1 MYKFDSEVFI
11 AEMEEL
17 EGVEETPLD
26 YEEFE
31 IWQYKQTTERDLKNE
46 GEDWY
51 ISREVSEFRGQ
62 QVETLYLTDEFGV
75 TTLLNINE
83 FTMEEFFG
91 NNWIE
96 YKGVEA
102 YV

>member
-1 MYKFDSEVFI
+1 MRLNEVLLNSK
-11 AEMEEL
+11 A
-17 EGVEETPLD
+17 T
-26 YEEFE
+26 
-31 IWQYKQTTERDLKNE
+31 LKNE

-51 ISREVSEFRGQ
+51 ISREISEFKGQ
-62 QVETLYLTDEFGV
+62 RVETLYLTDEFGE
-75 TTLLNINE
+75 TNPLDINE

-91 NNWIE
+91 DNWIE

>member
-1 MYKFDSEVFI
+1 MRLNEVLLNSK
-11 AEMEEL
+11 A
-17 EGVEETPLD
+17 T
-26 YEEFE
+26 
-31 IWQYKQTTERDLKNE
+31 LKNE

-51 ISREVSEFRGQ
+51 ISREVSEFKGQ
-62 QVETLYLTDEFGV
+62 IVETLYLTDEFGEISP
-75 TTLLNINE
+75 LDINE

-96 YKGVEA
+96 YKGVKA

>member
-1 MYKFDSEVFI
+1 MRLNEVLLNSKATLI
-11 AEMEEL
+11 
-17 EGVEETPLD
+17 
-26 YEEFE
+26 
-31 IWQYKQTTERDLKNE
+31 NE

-51 ISREVSEFRGQ
+51 ISREISEFRGQ

-75 TTLLNINE
+75 TVPLDINE

-96 YKGVEA
+96 YKGVEYNA
-102 YV
+102 

>member
-1 MYKFDSEVFI
+1 MKLNEVLLNSK
-11 AEMEEL
+11 A
-17 EGVEETPLD
+17 T
-26 YEEFE
+26 
-31 IWQYKQTTERDLKNE
+31 LKNE

-62 QVETLYLTDEFGV
+62 IVETLYLTDEFGV
-75 TTLLNINE
+75 TAPLDVNE

-96 YKGVEA
+96 FKEVGA
-102 YV
+102 NA

>member
-1 MYKFDSEVFI
+1 MRLNEVLLNGK
-11 AEMEEL
+11 A
-17 EGVEETPLD
+17 T
-26 YEEFE
+26 
-31 IWQYKQTTERDLKNE
+31 LKNE
-46 GEDWY
+46 GEDWD

-102 YV
+102 NV

>member
-1 MYKFDSEVFI
+1 MRLNEVLLKGK
-11 AEMEEL
+11 A
-17 EGVEETPLD
+17 T
-26 YEEFE
+26 
-31 IWQYKQTTERDLKNE
+31 LKNE

-91 NNWIE
+91 NIWIE

>member
-1 MYKFDSEVFI
+1 MRLNEVLLKGK
-11 AEMEEL
+11 A
-17 EGVEETPLD
+17 T
-26 YEEFE
+26 
-31 IWQYKQTTERDLKNE
+31 LKNE

-51 ISREVSEFRGQ
+51 ISREVSEFIGQ
-62 QVETLYLTDEFGV
+62 QVETLYLTDEFCV

-91 NNWIE
+91 NNWLE
-96 YKGVEA
+96 YKGGEA

>member
-1 MYKFDSEVFI
+1 MRLNEVLLNSKATLI
-11 AEMEEL
+11 
-17 EGVEETPLD
+17 
-26 YEEFE
+26 
-31 IWQYKQTTERDLKNE
+31 NE

-75 TTLLNINE
+75 TVPLDVNE

-96 YKGVEA
+96 YKGVKIN
-102 YV
+102 V

>member
-1 MYKFDSEVFI
+1 MRLNEVI
-11 AEMEEL
+11 LNSKA
-17 EGVEETPLD
+17 T
-26 YEEFE
+26 
-31 IWQYKQTTERDLKNE
+31 LKNE

-51 ISREVSEFRGQ
+51 VSREVSEFKGQ

>member
-1 MYKFDSEVFI
+1 MRLNEV
-11 AEMEEL
+11 L
-17 EGVEETPLD
+17 
-26 YEEFE
+26 
-31 IWQYKQTTERDLKNE
+31 LKGKATLKGE

-51 ISREVSEFRGQ
+51 ISREVSEFKGQ
-62 QVETLYLTDEFGV
+62 KVETLYLTDEFGE
-75 TTLLNINE
+75 TSPLDINE

-96 YKGVEA
+96 YKGAKA

>member
-1 MYKFDSEVFI
+1 MRLNEVLLKGK
-11 AEMEEL
+11 A
-17 EGVEETPLD
+17 T
-26 YEEFE
+26 
-31 IWQYKQTTERDLKNE
+31 LKNE

>member
-1 MYKFDSEVFI
+1 MRLNEVLLI
-11 AEMEEL
+11 GKA
-17 EGVEETPLD
+17 T
-26 YEEFE
+26 
-31 IWQYKQTTERDLKNE
+31 LKNE

>member
-1 MYKFDSEVFI
+1 MRLNEV
-11 AEMEEL
+11 L
-17 EGVEETPLD
+17 
-26 YEEFE
+26 
-31 IWQYKQTTERDLKNE
+31 LKNKATLKGE

-51 ISREVSEFRGQ
+51 VSREVSEFKGQ
-62 QVETLYLTDEFGV
+62 KVETLYLTDEFGE
-75 TTLLNINE
+75 TSPLDINE

-91 NNWIE
+91 DNWIE